1 MAYLNY
7 YIINTSIISLLFL
20 LFFFILKKNPNTKFL
35 LITASIFLIYC
46 LNPYWL
52 FGESSSIG
60 WYDEVDLVIP
70 NYLLL
75 SKQESLNNN
84 FYPEIAGGSKI
95 INTFYLSKLNYFF
108 LYELLQIFPDYLSFL
123 IYRFTSIL
131 LNFSGFYFLSKEVLK
146 IKKIEFS
153 KYYELIFLTGL
164 LSIFCLPIEYGWSI
178 SGLNFMY
185 PSLLWASI
193 LYLRYNNLIF
203 YPIILIIFSLAASTL
218 GTNLIYF
225 FPSIL
230 LFLIL
235 INLISYRELR
245 IKKIIYS
252 ILPIYVTMLVLN
264 FDVLSNLTSFDS
276 RFLED
281 GSFVNFNDTIT
292 FQPISNFEK
301 FKNEIW
307 TTILFFARGL
317 LIFKNTYIHTGNLF
331 PPLLFYNIYLLFFFF
346 LYSLKKKDFHYFNIF
361 IFSVLIITFTNISK
375 HFLIEPL
382 DMFSDYSFSVLLV
395 LIYPTYFIMLLIVF
409 INFLDNSKSRS
420 IFNYSLIPIFIILI
434 FSISWMNLRSFN
446 SMKNYG
452 GWDIYSNN
460 QINQFFKHEEKN
472 NFRTISINNNPKVS
486 ILSAKGIHTYDGLRF
501 NHTKEKSFF
510 NSISL
515 KNNPSKI
522 YKPERQQ
529 FNDIN
534 NLNFKML
541 AMVNV
546 KYILS
551 EKFFE
556 NKDLIFQKKIQ
567 IKEKYFKKDYYI
579 YKNRFKN
586 WGLIFVPKK
595 IINKFSKNNEIK
607 YYVQL
612 KNLNFQEVFDSE
624 KNSIGDLKIL
634 NYDYNIQ
641 NNQYEIT
648 TNSKSGYLILNHVFK
663 SKMISA
669 YCRNKLLTDTNFV
682 NGIMTRIIIPKNCNR
697 VIVKFSKNN

>member
-1 MAYLNY
+1 MTYLNY
-7 YIINTSIISLLFL
+7 YIINTSVISLLFL
-20 LFFFILKKNPNTKFL
+20 LFFFILKKNPSTKFL

-60 WYDEVDLVIP
+60 WYDEIDLVIP

-84 FYPEIAGGSKI
+84 FFPEISGGSKI
-95 INTFYLSKLNYFF
+95 LNTFYLSKLNYLF
-108 LYELLQIFPDYLSFL
+108 LYKILQILPEYLSFL
-123 IYRFTSIL
+123 IYRSVSIL
-131 LNFSGFYFLSKEVLK
+131 LNFFGFYFLVKEVLK
-146 IKKIEFS
+146 IKQIDFS
-153 KYYELIFLTGL
+153 KSYELIFLTGL
-164 LSIFCLPIEYGWSI
+164 LSIFCLPNEYGWSI
-178 SGLNFMY
+178 SGLNFIY
-185 PSLLWASI
+185 SSLFWTAI
-193 LYLRYNNLIF
+193 FYLRYNKLIF
-203 YPIILIIFSLAASTL
+203 YPIIIIIVSIIISIF

-230 LFLIL
+230 IFLTL
-235 INLISYRELR
+235 INLITFQEFR
-245 IKKIIYS
+245 IKKIIITLLPLYIT
-252 ILPIYVTMLVLN
+252 ILILN
-264 FDVLSNLTSFDS
+264 FDVISNLTSYES
-276 RFLED
+276 RFFEEGVFIKSNSNL
-281 GSFVNFNDTIT
+281 SFHPF
-292 FQPISNFEK
+292 SSFEK
-301 FKNEIW
+301 FNNEIW
-307 TTILFFARGL
+307 TTFLFFTQGFD
-317 LIFKNTYIHTGNLF
+317 IFKNTYIHTGNYF
-331 PPLLFYNIYLLFFFF
+331 PPIFLYNIFLLIFFF
-346 LYSLKKKDFHYFNIF
+346 LYSIKKKDYHYFNIF
-361 IFSVLIITFTNISK
+361 IFSVLIITLTNILK

-382 DMFSDYSFSVLLV
+382 VIFSDYSFSVLLV

-409 INFLDNSKSRS
+409 INFLDNSKSRL
-420 IFNYSLIPIFIILI
+420 IFSYSLIPIFIILI

-452 GWDIYSNN
+452 GWDVYLNN
-460 QINQFFKHEEKN
+460 QINQFFKQEKKN
-472 NFRTISINNNPKVS
+472 DFRIISIKNNPKAS
-486 ILSAKGIHTYDGLRF
+486 IMYAKGINTFDGIRF
-501 NHTKEKSFF
+501 NHTKEKSLF
-510 NSISL
+510 NSITS
-515 KNNPSKI
+515 KNNPNKI
-522 YKPERQQ
+522 YAERQS

-534 NLNFKML
+534 NINFKML
-541 AMVNV
+541 AMANV
-546 KYILS
+546 KYIIS
-551 EKFFE
+551 KKPVE

-634 NYDYNIQ
+634 DYDYNIQ

-669 YCRNKLLTDTNFV
+669 YCRNKLLTDINFV
-682 NGIMTRIIIPKNCNR
+682 NGIMTRIIVPKNCSR
-697 VIVKFSKNN
+697 VIIKFSQNN